1 MAANADIEIRRI
13 TAPVCPRRICG
24 CRELPAQA
32 PAYSKGRLFR
42 HLYREG
48 LRPLKDQKKSKQE
61 LDRIEDR
68 ARLRVPLIYEIVRQ
82 EGDEEMDRPT
92 NSLWWSGIAAGLSI
106 SFSLLTQAVINA
118 ALPDEPWRQLI
129 SPLGYSIG
137 FLIVILARQQL
148 FTENT
153 VTVVLPLMADF
164 NRRNVIRS
172 GRVWGI
178 VFAANMVGAFV
189 AAGFCTFTPVLT
201 PEIRGSML
209 EVSQHAID
217 FGWWELVFRGITA
230 GFLIAALTWLIPSAK
245 GTEFFVILLM
255 TYLIALFHSAHV
267 VAGAV
272 DVFMLG
278 MAGTAGVGQLLG
290 GFIVPALI
298 GNIIGGTGLFALL
311 AYGQVM
317 EEL

>member
-1 MAANADIEIRRI
+1 VADR
-13 TAPVCPRRICG
+13 
-24 CRELPAQA
+24 
-32 PAYSKGRLFR
+32 
-42 HLYREG
+42 
-48 LRPLKDQKKSKQE
+48 KKSEQE
-61 LDRIEDR
+61 LDKIEDR

-82 EGDEEMDRPT
+82 EGDEEMDRPAV
-92 NSLWWSGIAAGLSI
+92 SLWWSGIAAGLSI
-106 SFSLLTQAVINA
+106 SFSLLTQAVITA
-118 ALPDEPWRQLI
+118 ALPDAPWRELI
-129 SPLGYSIG
+129 APIGYSVG
-137 FLIVILARQQL
+137 FLIVILGRQQL

-164 NRRNVIRS
+164 NRRNVMRT

-201 PEIRGSML
+201 PEIHAAML
-209 EVSQHAID
+209 DVSQHAID
-217 FGWWELVFRGITA
+217 FSWWELLLRGCTA
-230 GFLIAALTWLIPSAK
+230 GFLIAALTWLIPSSK

-267 VAGAV
+267 VAGGV
-272 DVFMLG
+272 EVFMLG
-278 MAGTAGVGQLLG
+278 MAGKLSIGNIFG
-290 GFIVPALI
+290 GFMVPALI
-298 GNIIGGTGLFALL
+298 GNVIGGTGLFALL

>member
-1 MAANADIEIRRI
+1 MKAE
-13 TAPVCPRRICG
+13 
-24 CRELPAQA
+24 
-32 PAYSKGRLFR
+32 
-42 HLYREG
+42 
-48 LRPLKDQKKSKQE
+48 KKSKRE
-61 LDRIEDR
+61 LDEIEDH

-82 EGDEEMDRPT
+82 EGDEEMDRPAI
-92 NSLWWSGIAAGLSI
+92 SLWWSGIAAGLSI
-106 SFSLLTQAVINA
+106 SFSLLTQAVLSA
-118 ALPDEPWRQLI
+118 AIPDDRWRQLI
-129 SPLGYSIG
+129 SPLGYSVG
-137 FLIVILARQQL
+137 FLIVILGRQQL

-153 VTVVLPLMADF
+153 VTVILPLMADF

-189 AAGFCTFTPVLT
+189 AAGFCMLTPVVT
-201 PEIRGSML
+201 PEIRGAML
-209 EVSQHAID
+209 DVSQHALD
-217 FGWWELVFRGITA
+217 FGWWATVFRGITA

-245 GTEFFVILLM
+245 GTEFFVIFLM
-255 TYLIALFHSAHV
+255 TYLIALFHSEHV

-272 DVFMLG
+272 EVFMLG
-278 MAGTAGVGQLLG
+278 LAGRASVGQVLG

-298 GNIIGGTGLFALL
+298 GNIVGGTGLFALL